1 MVPEGEALRVVHVHL
16 GIKGG
21 AERFF
26 VSLVNALA
34 ERGVEQKALIF
45 PDRVWKKDIEAVCGI
60 EEMGV
65 QPLPHRP
72 LLHQPAHR
80 QDQPRLPPACHD
92 VVDAA
97 GDALDSLMIPTS

>member
-34 ERGVEQKALIF
+34 ERGVQQKALLF
-45 PDRVWKKDIEAVCGI
+45 PDRVWKKDIEAVCGASVPFFRI
-60 EEMGV
+60 TYSSKALSFLKPCFCISCAAWGCGSR
-65 QPLPHRP
+65 RP
-72 LLHQPAHR
+72 
-80 QDQPRLPPACHD
+80 
-92 VVDAA
+92 
-97 GDALDSLMIPTS
+97 SF